1 MRSPKTNL
9 VPIVPKVPVV
19 PVVEDLPEVI
29 ILSDCQDA
37 TKRLISKW
45 NPVISKTKLMT
56 LMNFSGVRC
65 SNAPAKGLIIIV
77 SIMKPSRP

>member
-9 VPIVPKVPVV
+9 VPKVPVV

-37 TKRLISKW
+37 TKRLIYQ
-45 NPVISKTKLMT
+45 
-56 LMNFSGVRC
+56 SGIR
-65 SNAPAKGLIIIV
+65 L
-77 SIMKPSRP
+77 